1 MRIRTLD
8 FVDWNQ
14 YFQCVTNTLTFT
26 LDFEI
31 NAGFSLCSA
40 ISSRM
45 MQKGLPL
52 VEVRKAR
59 EKANIKLKF
68 DYQLKHLDI
77 KIKELE
83 LLDVSNES
91 YETTDR
97 YFVSTT
103 FSVINS
109 NNKTLNEIFQKTN
122 SINGVVE
129 DDIVIKLFFSKFFG
143 NKAQELMDEIIS
155 FIEFSGFYARQV
167 PSTLNL
173 YLTDNKGNYLRVT
186 QRGGGQQSS
195 SHYPIHPLLIKPKS
209 IISNY
214 ENYVLTSE
222 NIKKHYKKGI
232 HYQFLGFYDES
243 FLCFYKIIESIFKT
257 DLFSKLLSETI
268 FKANS
273 KELKGA
279 LKSSNQKT
287 MMLYIYQ
294 YFIEVYQDPIN
305 DEQKAEIL
313 KKMILASDIRNNIA
327 HSSDQLEESQ
337 KVLPFLI
344 NLAKFMM
351 NATNSTS

>member
-1 MRIRTLD
+1 MYIRTLD

-14 YFQCVTNTLTFT
+14 YFQCATNTLTFT

-31 NAGFSLCSA
+31 NAGFSLNSA
-40 ISSRM
+40 ISNRM
-45 MQKGLPL
+45 RKKGSPS

-59 EKANIKLKF
+59 EKAKIKLKL

-77 KIKELE
+77 KIKELK
-83 LLDVSNES
+83 LLDVSNDS

-109 NNKTLNEIFQKTN
+109 NNKTLNEIFKKAD

-129 DDIVIKLFFSKFFG
+129 DDLVVQLFFSNFFG
-143 NKAQELMDEIIS
+143 DKAQELMNEIIS

-167 PSTLNL
+167 PATLNL
-173 YLTDNKGNYLRVT
+173 YLTDNKGKYFRIT
-186 QRGGGQQSS
+186 QRGGGHQSS
-195 SHYPIHPLLIKPKS
+195 SHYPIHPLLIKSKS
-209 IISNY
+209 IISGY
-214 ENYVLTSE
+214 ENYVLISE
-222 NIKKHYKKGI
+222 NIKKHYKKGV

-257 DLFSKLLSETI
+257 DSFSKLLSEVI
-268 FKANS
+268 FKTNS

-294 YFIEVYQDPIN
+294 YLIEVNQEPID
-305 DEQKAEIL
+305 DEKKAETL
-313 KKMILASDIRNNIA
+313 KTMLLASDIRNNIA

-337 KVLPFLI
+337 KILPFLI
-344 NLAKFMM
+344 NLAGFMM
-351 NATNSTS
+351 STKNSTP

>member
-1 MRIRTLD
+1 MYIRTSD

-14 YFQCVTNTLTFT
+14 YFQCATNTLTFT

-40 ISSRM
+40 ISNRM
-45 MQKGLPL
+45 MQKGSPS
-52 VEVRKAR
+52 VEVSKAR
-59 EKANIKLKF
+59 EKAKIKLKL

-77 KIKELE
+77 KIKELK
-83 LLDVSNES
+83 LLDVSNDS

-97 YFVSTT
+97 YFFSTT

-109 NNKTLNEIFQKTN
+109 NYKTLNEIFKKAD

-129 DDIVIKLFFSKFFG
+129 DDLVVQLFFSNFFG
-143 NKAQELMDEIIS
+143 DKAQELMNEIIS

-167 PSTLNL
+167 PATLNL
-173 YLTDNKGNYLRVT
+173 YVTDNKGKYFRIT
-186 QRGGGQQSS
+186 QRGGGNQSS
-195 SHYPIHPLLIKPKS
+195 SNYPIHPLLIKSKS
-209 IISNY
+209 IISKY
-214 ENYVLTSE
+214 ENYVLISN
-222 NIKKHYKKGI
+222 NIKKHYKKGV

-257 DLFSKLLSETI
+257 DSFSKLLSEVI
-268 FKANS
+268 FKTNS

-294 YFIEVYQDPIN
+294 YLIEVNRDTID
-305 DEQKAEIL
+305 DEEKAEIL

-337 KVLPFLI
+337 KILPFLI
-344 NLAKFMM
+344 DLAGFMM
-351 NATNSTS
+351 STNNSTP